1 LIACAGFDDQYA
13 EERSMASK
21 TKKTEFRR
29 RRKISKAGKKRKA
42 QNRNKGTTKSAK
54 VLFGD

>member
-1 LIACAGFDDQYA
+1 
-13 EERSMASK
+13 MASK

-29 RRKISKAGKKRKA
+29 LRKKANMGKKRKA
-42 QNRNKGTTKSAK
+42 ANRNKGTTKSQK